1 MNNTTTF
8 SDVFKDKFLQGFSLS
23 TQNLTLPNILISLAI
38 AFTLKKE
45 SPNMI
50 KNPTEDIS
58 VG

>member
-1 MNNTTTF
+1 MYLGR
-8 SDVFKDKFLQGFSLS
+8 VG
-23 TQNLTLPNILISLAI
+23 PISLAI